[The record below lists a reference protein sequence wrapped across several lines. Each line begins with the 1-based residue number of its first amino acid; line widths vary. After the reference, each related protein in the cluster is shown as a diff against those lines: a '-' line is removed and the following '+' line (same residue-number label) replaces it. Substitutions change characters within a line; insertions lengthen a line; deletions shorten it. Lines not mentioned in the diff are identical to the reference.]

1 MTKNNMIKHTFSP
14 FRGEV
19 GWGLLILIALILTS
33 CSKERVITSH
43 IEDDAAVLHADST
56 LRDTVRID
64 LSRHWS
70 DYDTFQF
77 QDLGSEKYSNGRFHR
92 VGEVLLSIQNGTGDS
107 IVSAYKE
114 VTFYPIIRRDHIDEA
129 DQDYIILPHLGYAIR
144 EELPVTNGLVGYPR
158 GEVYALNPAYKHFVG
173 IPRRDVVKS
182 AREACKDSQYKD
194 LWRRYAMSYRRGD
207 FLKDGMFTH
216 FPIYYKIV
224 LNCKDSDNK
233 PYQRTITYTE
243 HPLTFNP

>member
-1 MTKNNMIKHTFSP
+1 MNDMINRTLTPSLRK
-14 FRGEV
+14 V
-19 GWGLLILIALILTS
+19 GWGLLFFIALILTS
-33 CSKERVITSH
+33 CSKGRVITSC

-56 LRDTVRID
+56 LRDTVFID

-70 DYDTFQF
+70 DYGSFLF
-77 QDLGSEKYSNGRFHR
+77 QDLGNEKYGNGKYHR
-92 VGEVLLSIQNGTGDS
+92 VGEVLLSIDSGTGDS

-114 VTFYPIIRRDHIDEA
+114 VTFYPVIRRDHIDEA
-129 DQDYIILPHLGYAIR
+129 DQDYIILPHLGYAIH
-144 EELPVTNGLVGYPR
+144 EELPVSNGLVGYPH
-158 GEVYALNPAYKHFVG
+158 GEVYALNPAYRHFSG

-182 AREACKDSQYKD
+182 AREACKDSQYKS

-216 FPIYYKIV
+216 FPIYYRIV

-233 PYQRTITYTE
+233 TYQRSITYTE
-243 HPLTFNP
+243 HPMTFNP